1 MSIHYEA
8 CLVFKSTIEYA
19 FISVK
24 IRVIGYDKLCKK
36 SMQRNCILQGNC
48 NVNGHVVWDVKS
60 ETFQNSRPEGVTQN
74 IGRSFI

>member
-24 IRVIGYDKLCKK
+24 IRVIGYDKLCNAKK
-36 SMQRNCILQGNC
+36 LYFTRKLQC
-48 NVNGHVVWDVKS
+48 FNGYVMWDVKS
-60 ETFQNSRPEGVTQN
+60 ETFYNSRPEGVTQN
-74 IGRSFI
+74 KGT